1 MTVTSGTETVA
12 TGLVILTTLAPSL
25 FTLNSSNLAAAY
37 AACVSSSGAITT
49 ETPFQAVNGAIEAQA
64 LNLGACSQTILEL
77 YGTGLDYA
85 TASGTQVMFGEVAGM
100 VQYAGPGGGFPG
112 LDQIN
117 VVIPQSDHGQYG
129 RHDLEHRER
138 HYSVE
143 PHWMA
148 MVASLR
154 DDAEPMATTSGT
166 APPVGALAGMR
177 MFTCT
182 SPQ

>member
-1 MTVTSGTETVA
+1 VNFQIPDTVALGPAIVTVTSGTETVA

-117 VVIPQSDHGQYG
+117 VVIPQS
-129 RHDLEHRER
+129 
-138 HYSVE
+138 
-143 PHWMA
+143 
-148 MVASLR
+148 
-154 DDAEPMATTSGT
+154 
-166 APPVGALAGMR
+166 LAGNGSVPIMVSTGG
-177 MFTCT
+177 MT
-182 SPQ
+182 SNTVNVTIQ